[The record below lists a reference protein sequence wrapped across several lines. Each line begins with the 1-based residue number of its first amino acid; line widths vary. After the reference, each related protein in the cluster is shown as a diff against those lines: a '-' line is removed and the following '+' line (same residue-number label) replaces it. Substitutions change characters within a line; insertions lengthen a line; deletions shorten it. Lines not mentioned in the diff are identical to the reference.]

1 MRRSPPPHQQRL
13 ARGPQPLPGAGERHP
28 RWQALTFGLR
38 PRRVLACSE
47 GGFFKALMTFPK
59 DYPNSPPTLKI
70 VSDFWHP
77 NVYPDGRVCIS

>member
-1 MRRSPPPHQQRL
+1 MASTHIWSAPSPC
-13 ARGPQPLPGAGERHP
+13 
-28 RWQALTFGLR
+28 
-38 PRRVLACSE
+38 ACSE
-47 GGFFKALMTFPK
+47 GGFFKALTTFPK